1 MAAELGMV
9 LDLVLPFPVLLQ
21 PLVKTEVQDSAE
33 LELRARTERARK
45 APRTVPARTGRA
57 SPRWAAPHWNKQELL
72 EEPIQH
78 WQVTVHRQ
86 LEEVAVDMEGPWA
99 LREPLCSLP
108 ERLQPHRGHMPLEEA
123 GQYETRGPKKEL
135 PCVPKE
141 YFPPHKKPDSPKTE
155 ETLDSLADES
165 SLGCFPKQGP
175 SPGAAGAGSLSIAE
189 EQHLEE
195 GPVNLELLRPPPRRS
210 GERGLL
216 TRVPGQVHEKQGRCP
231 QERKN
236 VATSKLLEA
245 FEDVA
250 VYFTREEWELLEASD
265 KGLYQDQMLRNYQ
278 ALVSLGYR
286 GPTPDLICRI
296 QQGEMELWIRD
307 DEEAGESSL
316 SEDLSP
322 MLLQHPAMMEEQDPA
337 GSRAGAGAEGAG
349 AERAGKAPRAVRA
362 RTSRASLRWAT
373 PLQVKQE
380 LLEEPIKH
388 WQVTVRRQVE
398 DMAADMQGPG
408 ASREPFYSWLE
419 RPQLHP
425 GNVPLEEAGWG
436 EAPKPQELPCV
447 PKEEPLPYEE
457 PDSPDTEETWDSSED
472 EGSLGC
478 FSKGGPSLGTAGA
491 GSLSTAEEQPPEEGP
506 VNPKLLSPSPGRSGE
521 RGPGPGQVYEKQG
534 RCPQQREN
542 MAVNKRIHTR
552 EKPFSCTHCGKGFI
566 EKSNLTRHQRVHTGE
581 KPFCCTQCG
590 KRFSHSSTLTNHLRL
605 HTGEKPFY
613 CAHCGKGFTDRSNL
627 NNHRRV
633 HTGEKPFSCTQC
645 EKSFTHSS
653 SLTKHRRVHTG
664 EMPYRCTQCQKCFRQ
679 RSSLSRHQ
687 KTHGSRIIAL
697 KRGQLPSPPLPREDE
712 GLFP

>member
-57 SPRWAAPHWNKQELL
+57 SPRWAAPHWSKQELL

-141 YFPPHKKPDSPKTE
+141 YFPPHKKP
-155 ETLDSLADES
+155 
-165 SLGCFPKQGP
+165 
-175 SPGAAGAGSLSIAE
+175 GAGSLSIAE

-245 FEDVA
+245 FEEVA

-278 ALVSLGYR
+278 ALVSLGEKLFSCSQCGKSFSNRSTLTYHLR
-286 GPTPDLICRI
+286 VRM
-296 QQGEMELWIRD
+296 GEKPFSCDQCGKSFIRNSKLTNRLCMHM
-307 DEEAGESSL
+307 GEKLFSCTQ
-316 SEDLSP
+316 SEKSF
-322 MLLQHPAMMEEQDPA
+322 
-337 GSRAGAGAEGAG
+337 S
-349 AERAGKAPRAVRA
+349 ERS
-362 RTSRASLRWAT
+362 TL
-373 PLQVKQE
+373 VKQE

>member
-141 YFPPHKKPDSPKTE
+141 YFLPHKKP
-155 ETLDSLADES
+155 
-165 SLGCFPKQGP
+165 
-175 SPGAAGAGSLSIAE
+175 
-189 EQHLEE
+189 
-195 GPVNLELLRPPPRRS
+195 
-210 GERGLL
+210 
-216 TRVPGQVHEKQGRCP
+216 
-231 QERKN
+231 
-236 VATSKLLEA
+236 
-245 FEDVA
+245 
-250 VYFTREEWELLEASD
+250 
-265 KGLYQDQMLRNYQ
+265 
-278 ALVSLGYR
+278 GYR

-307 DEEAGESSL
+307 DEEARESSL

-337 GSRAGAGAEGAG
+337 GSRVGAG

-362 RTSRASLRWAT
+362 RTGRASLRWAT

-436 EAPKPQELPCV
+436 EAPEPQELPCV
-447 PKEEPLPYEE
+447 LKEEPLPYEE

-478 FSKGGPSLGTAGA
+478 FSKRGLSLGTAGA